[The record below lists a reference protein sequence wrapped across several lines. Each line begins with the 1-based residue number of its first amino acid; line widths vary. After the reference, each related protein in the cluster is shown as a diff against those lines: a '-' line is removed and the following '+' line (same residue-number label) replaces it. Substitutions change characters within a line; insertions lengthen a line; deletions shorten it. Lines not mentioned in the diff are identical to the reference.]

1 MAPQHEDHHT
11 VIRPFDE
18 ASQAKKSHFA
28 YWPTS
33 SLTLALSAML
43 VLIPTAE
50 DTFPIA
56 ETSLALRRSYAQLFA
71 QAALTAVETE
81 TDDLS
86 PASSTNM
93 FEAESCRAH
102 GLHPQVPTQL
112 HPVMALVVL
121 SIYEYCQR
129 GNISRMRARGN
140 QAITTAMDIS
150 LHRLDSTATDYSEAQ
165 RRAWWMTVSVR
176 DIILLELLLTSPID
190 LGLISIVKPPYF
202 CARTYEHSPWP
213 ILTNLY
219 LATNCF
225 YG

>member
-1 MAPQHEDHHT
+1 M
-11 VIRPFDE
+11 
-18 ASQAKKSHFA
+18 SQAKKSRMP

-43 VLIPTAE
+43 VLIPTSE

-86 PASSTNM
+86 PALSTNV
-93 FEAESCRAH
+93 FEAESCRARNF
-102 GLHPQVPTQL
+102 LHPQVPTQL

-121 SIYEYCQR
+121 AIYEYCQR

-150 LHRLDSTATDYSEAQ
+150 LHRLDSTTTECSEAQ
-165 RRAWWMTVSVR
+165 RRTWWMTVSER
-176 DIILLELLLTSPID
+176 DMLLSELLLTGSID
-190 LGLISIVKPPYF
+190 LGLISIVKPPSF
-202 CARTYEHSPWP
+202 CKRIYEYAH
-213 ILTNLY
+213 
-219 LATNCF
+219 
-225 YG
+225 

>member
-1 MAPQHEDHHT
+1 MAPQHEDRHT
-11 VIRPFDE
+11 VIRPSDE
-18 ASQAKKSHFA
+18 MSQAKKSRMP

-43 VLIPTAE
+43 VLIPTSE

-86 PASSTNM
+86 PALSTNV
-93 FEAESCRAH
+93 FEAESCRARNV
-102 GLHPQVPTQL
+102 LHPKVPTQL

-121 SIYEYCQR
+121 AIYEYCQR

-150 LHRLDSTATDYSEAQ
+150 LHRLDSTTTECSEAQ
-165 RRAWWMTVSVR
+165 RRTWWMTVSER
-176 DIILLELLLTSPID
+176 DMLLSELLLTGSID
-190 LGLISIVKPPYF
+190 LGLISIVKPPSF
-202 CARTYEHSPWP
+202 CKRIYEYAH
-213 ILTNLY
+213 
-219 LATNCF
+219 
-225 YG
+225 